1 MKVTLLKEDKRLITL
16 ADVPIVCQII
26 SDVKED
32 EYTAEKYA
40 EMAIRVAY
48 NSNAYGIE
56 VLKAS
61 TQISTNCRVMTLI
74 KYKVLQSY
82 TKLCEM

>member
-16 ADVPIVCQII
+16 ADAPIVCQII

-61 TQISTNCRVMTLI
+61 AQISTNCRVMTLI